1 MATFTGQ
8 PGVAADYLQPGLA
21 PTAGGA
27 TTTVGVLVSSFTV
40 NAVLVPSITYGTTP
54 IGG

>member
-21 PTAGGA
+21 PALNVAMRG
-27 TTTVGVLVSSFTV
+27 
-40 NAVLVPSITYGTTP
+40 
-54 IGG
+54 